1 MKIAVNYKFFKRGIM
16 LLRGYF
22 IKIFFK
28 KCGRNL
34 FLWKNVCLYGKK
46 NITIG
51 NKVIINDFVEI
62 NAEAKD
68 SVYLGN
74 NSNIGKYSIVK
85 CTGKYNNSNPGLK
98 VGERFICGEF
108 CFFGCAG
115 GIIIG
120 DNVMMG
126 QNVRFHAQN
135 HIFEDTNILLREQGT
150 SQKGIIIE
158 DDCWIGAGSVFLD
171 GITVG
176 RGSVI
181 GANTVVTKNVEPY
194 SVVVGNPGKIIKK
207 RNDFYK

>member
-1 MKIAVNYKFFKRGIM
+1 
-16 LLRGYF
+16 
-22 IKIFFK
+22 
-28 KCGRNL
+28 
-34 FLWKNVCLYGKK
+34 
-46 NITIG
+46 
-51 NKVIINDFVEI
+51 
-62 NAEAKD
+62 
-68 SVYLGN
+68 
-74 NSNIGKYSIVK
+74 
-85 CTGKYNNSNPGLK
+85 
-98 VGERFICGEF
+98 
-108 CFFGCAG
+108 
-115 GIIIG
+115 
-120 DNVMMG
+120 MMG